1 MDVLSDV
8 ISNMRTGRPR
18 STRISWRAPWGH
30 RFPTTPGSA
39 GFQVVLRGSCWF
51 LPFDG
56 EPVELSAG
64 DIVFLPKGHGY
75 GLADRPDTPLVD
87 PHCDPAAVPLHAS
100 TVVGGDGP
108 EVVTLCGG
116 YDLDSARAHPI
127 LRELPDV
134 VHLSGRL
141 GDDPEVRAV
150 VSLLTS
156 EIEHPGLGADTLVT
170 SLLDVLQLYL
180 FRASFGHDGDCPK
193 AGWAAALG
201 DPALCA
207 ALDAIH
213 RDPARRW
220 TVQSLAAEAGLSR
233 AAFAQKFTK
242 LVGKAPL
249 TYVTWWRLAL
259 GANLLR
265 ERDVSIAQVAQQVG
279 YGSEY
284 AFGNAFKREYGVSP
298 GRYHRQAC
306 SA

>member
-1 MDVLSDV
+1 V
-8 ISNMRTGRPR
+8 P
-18 STRISWRAPWGH
+18 A
-30 RFPTTPGSA
+30 
-39 GFQVVLRGSCWF
+39 
-51 LPFDG
+51 DG
-56 EPVELSAG
+56 PPVELSAG

-75 GLADRPDTPLVD
+75 GLADSVTTPLTEPD
-87 PHCDPAAVPLHAS
+87 CDPDAVLVRAS
-100 TVVGGDGP
+100 AVFGGDGA

-116 YDLDSARAHPI
+116 YDLDPARTHPV

-134 VHLSGRL
+134 VHLPARL
-141 GDDPEVRAV
+141 GHAPELRAAV
-150 VSLLTS
+150 AMLTS
-156 EIEHPGLGADTLVT
+156 EIERPGLGADTVVT
-170 SLLDVLQLYL
+170 SLLDVVQLYI
-180 FRASFGHDGDCPK
+180 FRAWFGHSADCPK
-193 AGWAAALG
+193 VGWAAALA
-201 DPALCA
+201 DPALCT

-233 AAFAQKFTK
+233 AAFAQRFTR

-265 ERDVSIAQVAQQVG
+265 EHDMSIAQVAQRVG

-298 GRYHRQAC
+298 GRYHRQVCPA
-306 SA
+306 